1 MSKPTPLR
9 ADEVLLALSRRH
21 AQDLWLTEVKT
32 GPTWTAAVGQ
42 LHRIDGIAIKR
53 SWTAPCITGYEVK
66 ISRQDWVRDEKW
78 HAALPDCH
86 AFYCA
91 CPPDLIQ
98 PEELP
103 AEVGLIW
110 VLAGGRVSVRRKA
123 VRRDVDLSPLLLYHI
138 VISRTEP
145 DRHPFFSGT
154 REALEAWVADKKAR
168 QGLGIRVRGH
178 ISDVVAKAEDRAE
191 AAEREASRL
200 REDAQKWRRTSEILA
215 AAGHDMRWG
224 GWRWEETV
232 QRLATGGAPAHIE
245 RRLRD
250 AAREITAVADA
261 LGPAER
267 ETAEVSRP

>member
-1 MSKPTPLR
+1 MSKATPLR

-53 SWTAPCITGYEVK
+53 SWTQPLITGYEVK

-78 HAALPDCH
+78 HAVLPDCH
-86 AFYCA
+86 MFYLA
-91 CPPDLIQ
+91 CTPDLIH

-110 VLAGGRVSVRRKA
+110 VSAGGRVSVKRKA
-123 VRRDVDLSPLLLYHI
+123 VRRDVGLSPLLLYHI

-145 DRHPFFSGT
+145 DRHPFFSSA

-168 QGLGIRVRGH
+168 QDLGFRVRGH
-178 ISDVVAKAEDRAE
+178 IAKVVGDADERVR
-191 AAEREASRL
+191 AAERESSRL
-200 REDAQKWRRTSEILA
+200 REDAEKWRRTSEILS
-215 AAGHDMRWG
+215 AAGYDMRWG

-232 QRLATGGAPAHIE
+232 KRLATGGAPEHIE

-250 AAREITAVADA
+250 AAREIMAAADA
-261 LGPAER
+261 LAPAER
-267 ETAEVSRP
+267 ETAEVSRS